1 MIQAHLSETGARQTA
16 APNRRMARQNNFTSG
31 TVPAHHWS
39 PLENGPPHQCHTMS
53 IVRFALRPSLVEEHA
68 INGTIIA
75 TFTNARASAF
85 ALNWARGLNSLGL
98 KTMVGIS
105 QRLGPATEESL
116 RAAGAGL
123 FCADG
128 AQMQRNGQAG
138 RWAEAISLLRAG
150 YHVLLSDSD
159 IGWLRNPLP
168 YFAAA
173 KLAHPTL
180 DFAMLTDR
188 VFNGYSSEPLP
199 LPAFSTELKRARRRT
214 RLEVELELEGAT
226 ENAYPSLNIGVIFF
240 YRHALPALSSLLA
253 AFSRSVERPDGSLAP
268 WDQEPINQAVLQPRR
283 RTSPFDRQ
291 LVLVHGGHLSL
302 GVLPMP
308 GRCPRSRPPRP
319 PLLRRGPAR
328 SSGRRCASRD
338 GSTGRSSCRGFVAT
352 TARWR
357 THATLGPPPPL

>member
-1 MIQAHLSETGARQTA
+1 
-16 APNRRMARQNNFTSG
+16 
-31 TVPAHHWS
+31 
-39 PLENGPPHQCHTMS
+39 
-53 IVRFALRPSLVEEHA
+53 
-68 INGTIIA
+68 
-75 TFTNARASAF
+75 
-85 ALNWARGLNSLGL
+85 
-98 KTMVGIS
+98 
-105 QRLGPATEESL
+105 
-116 RAAGAGL
+116 
-123 FCADG
+123 
-128 AQMQRNGQAG
+128 MQRNGQAG

-253 AFSRSVERPDGSLAP
+253 AFSRSVERSDGSLAQ

-291 LVLVHGGHLSL
+291 LVLVHGGRLSL
-302 GVLPMP
+302 GVLPMLQFTTAFTYFMLKRRAHELGARP
-308 GRCPRSRPPRP
+308 YCIHGSPLNAPARGRLRHHRCPAGAGQRLHPPD
-319 PLLRRGPAR
+319 RGP
-328 SSGRRCASRD
+328 
-338 GSTGRSSCRGFVAT
+338 
-352 TARWR
+352 
-357 THATLGPPPPL
+357 